1 MSMFN
6 TLDLLIISSIRG
18 NAVLSHHFETVE
30 GFTSDR
36 YVINHWI
43 VHSLS
48 TNTNFKRL
56 ISIKYYLYVQR

>member
-6 TLDLLIISSIRG
+6 TLDLLIIFSIRG
-18 NAVLSHHFETVE
+18 NAVLSHHFETVD

-36 YVINHWI
+36 YVNYYI
-43 VHSLS
+43 VHFLS

-56 ISIKYYLYVQR
+56 ISIVYYL

>member
-18 NAVLSHHFETVE
+18 NAVLSHHFETVDV
-30 GFTSDR
+30 FTSDR
-36 YVINHWI
+36 YVNYYI
-43 VHSLS
+43 VHFLS

-56 ISIKYYLYVQR
+56 ISIVYYL

>member
-18 NAVLSHHFETVE
+18 NAVLSHHFETVD

-36 YVINHWI
+36 YVNYYI
-43 VHSLS
+43 VHFLS

-56 ISIKYYLYVQR
+56 